1 MKAQIDDKKE
11 SKDGALIDPDPVSIF
26 LSILGTLGGLASIIA
41 YIEYKM
47 GQRVQMREQEE
58 KTRRELSDLFMALE
72 VENIELMGLLKGLE
86 VILLKGT
93 DHTIPLNQLPFE
105 FGGIRP
111 LFTYQGYR
119 KFDETLLT
127 INRKCGKMIEL
138 TSQILQR
145 LYYYSLRIDKSL
157 MENLIKFRDQ
167 LNIVLHASMSYDEAF
182 RRYEEIIHQAQL
194 LSRELRESLKRQ

>member
-1 MKAQIDDKKE
+1 
-11 SKDGALIDPDPVSIF
+11 
-26 LSILGTLGGLASIIA
+26 
-41 YIEYKM
+41 
-47 GQRVQMREQEE
+47 
-58 KTRRELSDLFMALE
+58 MALE

-93 DHTIPLNQLPFE
+93 DHTIPLNQFPFE

-127 INRKCGKMIEL
+127 INRKCSKMIEL

-145 LYYYSLRIDKSL
+145 LYYYPLRIDHSL
-157 MENLIKFRDQ
+157 MENLVKFRDQ
-167 LNIVLHASMSYDEAF
+167 LNIVLHASMRYDEAF

-194 LSRELRESLKRQ
+194 LSRELRESLRRH